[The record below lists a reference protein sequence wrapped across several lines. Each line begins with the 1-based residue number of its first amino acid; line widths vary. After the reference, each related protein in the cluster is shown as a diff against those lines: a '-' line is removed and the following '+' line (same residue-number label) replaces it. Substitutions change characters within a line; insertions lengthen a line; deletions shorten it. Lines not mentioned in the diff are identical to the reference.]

1 MGIQHIE
8 NRKSFTGISPLNVY
22 NYIYKFYIYEK
33 NHLIKIISS
42 LMVKWTLMSKPRTTP
57 SKVYKYAISEDYQ
70 FCYKNMTL
78 QTGASLRIL

>member
-8 NRKSFTGISPLNVY
+8 NRKRFTGISPLNVY

-42 LMVKWTLMSKPRTTP
+42 LMVNLVDFDVQAKNYSK
-57 SKVYKYAISEDYQ
+57 
-70 FCYKNMTL
+70 
-78 QTGASLRIL
+78 